1 MPLNLDST
9 APLRGEK
16 PRRRWTLIV
25 MGHGRWPYLTQT
37 LVSLNRV
44 MPRFDRVIWSFDGVS
59 VLDDYFCGDLEDPR
73 ATYLSTGRERQGL
86 TANLAQG
93 WGALGDDDEWVAFV
107 EEDWLIRDFPLDD
120 MADTLEA
127 FGDVANMVLVR
138 DPVSPQEQRA
148 GSVLGG
154 QHVQGR
160 WEDMGGWVRHRK
172 GFWLNPFVAHADTLR
187 SLEPGTEDVLTAQ
200 CLERGLSFGYWG
212 SPEDEPRC
220 QHIGVEG
227 GMGSPG
233 WLA

>member
-1 MPLNLDST
+1 MPLDLNST

-25 MGHGRWPYLTQT
+25 MGHGRWGYQEQT
-37 LVSLNRV
+37 LGSLDEAV
-44 MPRFDRVIWSFDGVS
+44 GLDRFDRLVLSLDGGCEP
-59 VLDDYFCGDLEDPR
+59 LPPWADG
-73 ATYLSTGRERQGL
+73 TGRWEDHQLPGRQGL
-86 TANLAQG
+86 TANLTQA
-93 WGALGDDDEWVAFV
+93 WGALTDDDEWVAFV

-160 WEDMGGWVRHRK
+160 WEEMGGWVRHRK

-187 SLEPGTEDVLTAQ
+187 SLTPGTEDVLTAQ
-200 CLERGLSFGYWG
+200 CLERGWSFGYWG

-220 QHIGVEG
+220 RHLGACG